1 LENLRTYGKAP
12 FSVAVVHGGP
22 GAGGEMAPVARELA
36 SGRGVLEPIQTA
48 TSLEGQVEELRAVLE
63 TYGDLPVT
71 LVGYSWGAWLSF
83 IVAAR
88 YPAIIKRLILVGS
101 GPFEEK
107 HVARLKE
114 TRSNRLSQEERAAF
128 ESIIGV
134 LGDPSTVDKDKL
146 LAQLGALALKTD
158 AYDPIKGEADESDAA
173 GGRGDVFQSVW
184 QDAAEMRR
192 SGELLELG
200 ERVEC
205 PVVAIHGDYDP
216 HPAAGVQE
224 PLSTVLE
231 RFRFILLKSCGHT
244 PWIERQARDEFYR
257 VLEKEL
263 H

>member
-1 LENLRTYGKAP
+1 
-12 FSVAVVHGGP
+12 
-22 GAGGEMAPVARELA
+22 
-36 SGRGVLEPIQTA
+36 
-48 TSLEGQVEELRAVLE
+48 
-63 TYGDLPVT
+63 
-71 LVGYSWGAWLSF
+71 
-83 IVAAR
+83 
-88 YPAIIKRLILVGS
+88 
-101 GPFEEK
+101 
-107 HVARLKE
+107 
-114 TRSNRLSQEERAAF
+114 
-128 ESIIGV
+128 
-134 LGDPSTVDKDKL
+134 
-146 LAQLGALALKTD
+146 
-158 AYDPIKGEADESDAA
+158 
-173 GGRGDVFQSVW
+173 
-184 QDAAEMRR
+184 MRR